1 MRRKRPH
8 RRRPWS
14 TSTAPDCLGKSRTPY
29 CSATGGERLPARPI
43 MGRVVAAVHPNFGS
57 QIDMGSFRLDLLQR
71 VAGGVI
77 RLPPLRERG
86 TDVVLLAQA
95 FAAKVGRSLGPG
107 VPEVLGRYRWPGN
120 VRELMC
126 AVQRAVCLTPADVIS
141 AAVLAQA
148 IDSGAVSLSAPD
160 APDVS
165 GPAGSRAAVEEV
177 CTANNWDSR
186 RIAAALGVRK
196 TKLFSEPPH
205 APTRP
210 GPLPP
215 RRRPPPKTTPPS
227 ARSTGFSRSFR
238 TTSCF
243 ARRWRRS
250 RA

>member
-1 MRRKRPH
+1 MRF
-8 RRRPWS
+8 
-14 TSTAPDCLGKSRTPY
+14 
-29 CSATGGERLPARPI
+29 
-43 MGRVVAAVHPNFGS
+43 RVVAAVHPNFGG
-57 QIDMGSFRLDLLQR
+57 QIDIGSFRLDLLQR
-71 VAGGVI
+71 VAGAVI

-148 IDSGAVSLSAPD
+148 IDSGAGSLSAPD
-160 APDVS
+160 ELDVS

-177 CTANNWDSR
+177 CTANDWDSR

-196 TKLFSEPPH
+196 TKLFSILKRH
-205 APTRP
+205 DIS
-210 GPLPP
+210 L
-215 RRRPPPKTTPPS
+215 RRIT
-227 ARSTGFSRSFR
+227 AGL
-238 TTSCF
+238 
-243 ARRWRRS
+243 